1 MDSIKLSSLS
11 LYLFLIFII
20 CFPQHSLSCGSCNP
34 QKGGKPS
41 VKPPVHV
48 PKLPVPPVTVPKLP
62 VPPVSGLPIPP
73 VSGLPVPPVTVPKL
87 PVPKIPVPPITVPSL
102 PSKLPVPKLPVLPVS
117 GLPIPPVSGL
127 PVPPVTVPKL
137 PVPKIPVPPITVPSL
152 PPKLPVP
159 KLPVPPVSGLPI
171 PPVSGLPVPPV
182 VGPNLPLPPLP
193 IVGPI
198 LPPGTK
204 PPAPGGG
211 DCPPPPK
218 SGKATCPINT
228 LKLGACVEL
237 LGGLVKIGLGDPT
250 VNKCCPLLKGLV
262 EVEAAACL
270 CTTLKINA
278 LDLKL
283 YVPVALQLL
292 LTCGKNPPPGYTC
305 SI

>member
-102 PSKLPVPKLPVLPVS
+102 P
-117 GLPIPPVSGL
+117 
-127 PVPPVTVPKL
+127 
-137 PVPKIPVPPITVPSL
+137 
-152 PPKLPVP
+152 PKLPVP

-171 PPVSGLPVPPV
+171 PPVSGLPIPPVSGLPIPPVSGLPIPPV
-182 VGPNLPLPPLP
+182 VGPKLPLPPLP

-283 YVPVALQLL
+283 YVPVALQIL